1 MKLKSSVC
9 VGALAALG
17 ALGSAQ
23 AAVLVDTMTAQQT
36 TWWTQSSVD
45 SMSAT
50 LVTVKSRASWKS
62 IEWAGQ
68 HGAKAHKVFQLCV
81 YKDEGS
87 GPGTLMIQK
96 TLMPTVT
103 AVKRVTYA
111 ASYYNDQYLAK
122 LNLGAALPAGK
133 YWVSISG
140 DTDFIWGVSTTSGV
154 VAGKNDGALGSWMP
168 GNGTTPTDFY
178 ARGQAQ
184 NLKLSGQPVSGGATL
199 APYTG
204 NPGACASVKPAP

>member
-9 VGALAALG
+9 VGALAAFG
-17 ALGSAQ
+17 ALGSVQ
-23 AAVLVDTMTAQQT
+23 AAVLLDTMTAQQT
-36 TWWTQSSVD
+36 TWWSQSSLDAMV
-45 SMSAT
+45 AT
-50 LVTVKSRASWKS
+50 LVTVKSRASLQS
-62 IEWAGQ
+62 IEWAGL
-68 HGAKAHKVFQLCV
+68 HGATAHKVFQLCV
-81 YKDEGS
+81 YKDEGA

-122 LNLGAALPAGK
+122 LSLGAALPAGK

-140 DTDFIWGVSTTSGV
+140 DTDFAWAVSTTAGV
-154 VAGKNDGALGSWMP
+154 VAGKFDGVLGSWEP
-168 GNGTTPTDFY
+168 GNGTSPTDFY
-178 ARGQAQ
+178 GVGQAQ
-184 NLKLSGQPVSGGATL
+184 TLRLSGKLTSGGATL

-204 NPGACASVKPAP
+204 NPGACASVKAAP